1 MTYQITKEI
10 RILHTKD
17 DWDFVFKTDD
27 DGTVLVRSHEGLEAF
42 IFPKIVFNTLLILWN
57 NLNDYSI
64 LVSTWWSCW
73 NFSW

>member
-27 DGTVLVRSHEGLEAF
+27 DGTVEVRSHEGLEAF
-42 IFPKIVFNTLLILWN
+42 SGENTSIYIPKDCIQHFIDALEQ
-57 NLNDYSI
+57 
-64 LVSTWWSCW
+64 
-73 NFSW
+73 FK